1 MCWTLTSTAR
11 SGWTWADLAYVDVA
25 GMRALRGRKGQRL
38 TIIPASDAVRRL
50 LALLAWDTD
59 PAIELVEVG

>member
-1 MCWTLTSTAR
+1 
-11 SGWTWADLAYVDVA
+11 
-25 GMRALRGRKGQRL
+25 MRALRGRKRQQV
-38 TIIPASDAVRRL
+38 TITPASDAVRRL